1 MQKKPNWL
9 LIAGL
14 SAAGLCVFCC
24 VAAGAIALAYP
35 SLYQYTLNSTSL
47 AVGEA
52 APDFELQAL
61 DGTSVQLSDF
71 QGKPVLLTFGAT
83 WCPDCRAEAPLLE
96 ELHQKYPEIVVLAVD
111 SKEGA
116 GVVQD
121 FADEFGITHRI
132 LLDEDGAVG
141 QLYQVFAIPT
151 VLFIDGGGI
160 IRAKIIEKVT
170 PGILEEKLPLIGV
183 DL

>member
-1 MQKKPNWL
+1 MRKKPNWL
-9 LIAGL
+9 LIVGL
-14 SAAGLCVFCC
+14 SVAGLCVICC
-24 VAAGAIALAYP
+24 LAAGAIALAFP

-61 DGTSVQLSDF
+61 DGTTVRLSDL

-96 ELHQKYPEIVVLAVD
+96 ELHQKYPELIILAVD

-116 GVVQD
+116 DTVQAY
-121 FADEFGITHRI
+121 ADEFGITHRI
-132 LLDEDGAVG
+132 LLDEDGSVS

-151 VLFIDGGGI
+151 ELFIDADGV
-160 IRAKIIEKVT
+160 IRAKLVEKVT
-170 PGILEEKLPLIGV
+170 PEILEK
-183 DL
+183 

>member
-1 MQKKPNWL
+1 
-9 LIAGL
+9 
-14 SAAGLCVFCC
+14 
-24 VAAGAIALAYP
+24 
-35 SLYQYTLNSTSL
+35 
-47 AVGEA
+47 
-52 APDFELQAL
+52 
-61 DGTSVQLSDF
+61 LSDF
-71 QGKPVLLTFGAT
+71 QGKPILLTFGAT

-96 ELHQKYPEIVVLAVD
+96 ELHQKYPGLVVLAVD

-116 GVVQD
+116 GVVQAY
-121 FADEFGITHRI
+121 ADEFGITHRI

-151 VLFIDGGGI
+151 VLFIDADGM

-170 PGILEEKLPLIGV
+170 LEILEEKLPLIGV

>member
-1 MQKKPNWL
+1 MQKKTNWW
-9 LIAGL
+9 LILGL
-14 SAAGLCVFCC
+14 SAAGLCVICC
-24 VAAGAIALAYP
+24 LAVGAIALAYP

-47 AVGEA
+47 AVGKP

-83 WCPDCRAEAPLLE
+83 WCPDCRAETPLLVD
-96 ELHQKYPEIVVLAVD
+96 LHQNHPEIVILSVD
-111 SKEGA
+111 SKESA
-116 GVVQD
+116 DVVQGYV
-121 FADEFGITHRI
+121 DEAGIPYPV
-132 LLDEDGAVG
+132 LLDQDGSVN

-151 VLFIDGGGI
+151 VLFIDADGV

-170 PGILEEKLPLIGV
+170 PEILEEKLPLIDV
-183 DL
+183 DP

>member
-1 MQKKPNWL
+1 MQKKTNWW
-9 LIAGL
+9 LILGL
-14 SAAGLCVFCC
+14 SATGLCVICC
-24 VAAGAIALAYP
+24 LGAGAIALAFP
-35 SLYQYTLNSTSL
+35 SLYEYTLNNTSL
-47 AVGEA
+47 AVGKP

-96 ELHQKYPEIVVLAVD
+96 ELHQKYPDLIVLAVD
-111 SKEGA
+111 SKEGVD
-116 GVVQD
+116 VVQNYV
-121 FADEFGITHRI
+121 DEFSITHRI
-132 LLDEDGAVG
+132 LLDQNGSVS

-151 VLFIDGGGI
+151 ELFIDADGV

-170 PGILEEKLPLIGV
+170 PEILEEKLPLIGI

>member
-1 MQKKPNWL
+1 MQKKTNWW
-9 LIAGL
+9 LILGL
-14 SAAGLCVFCC
+14 SASGLCVICC
-24 VAAGAIALAYP
+24 LAAGAIALAFP

-47 AVGEA
+47 AIGEP
-52 APDFELQAL
+52 APDFELHAL
-61 DGTSVQLSDF
+61 DGTTVQLSGF

-83 WCPDCRAEAPLLE
+83 WCPDCRAETPLLE
-96 ELHQKYPEIVVLAVD
+96 ELHQNSTDLVILSVD
-111 SKEGA
+111 SKEEA
-116 GVVQD
+116 DIVQGY
-121 FADEFGITHRI
+121 ADEFGITHHI

-151 VLFIDGGGI
+151 VLFIDGNGI

-170 PGILEEKLPLIGV
+170 PEILQEKLPLIGG